1 MTAGTKLWGGR
12 FATAID
18 SRMRVLNDSFPYDR
32 RLALVDVRGS
42 IAYAGSLFDV
52 GLLTSS
58 EHAEIVAGL
67 EKVAKEFAS
76 ATFEPA
82 LDDEDIHTAVERRLT
97 ELIG

>member
-1 MTAGTKLWGGR
+1 MMAGTKLWGGR
-12 FATAID
+12 FATAVD
-18 SRMRVLNDSFPYDR
+18 SRMRVLNDSFSYDR

-67 EKVAKEFAS
+67 EKVAEEFA
-76 ATFEPA
+76 
-82 LDDEDIHTAVERRLT
+82 
-97 ELIG
+97 